1 MDKIFPVHLSPH
13 RVLTGSRSLCS
24 VLGRLDFGVGLP
36 YPLLEVRVGWVSTQG
51 LPRLC
56 RATVVR
62 WKGEACGDLH
72 RRLQGRAGARRSAS
86 APPSYQSP
94 LRRRQMLLDG
104 VPPEAE
110 LQADV
115 DVGVPLSV
123 ELLSTLEVICGEA
136 SLAAGRLRGL
146 AADSLHRGSGCA
158 DLPSDRSGRH
168 AGGLKA
174 QDLLLLRRA
183 DRTAGRLADAACRRG
198 LARFCRRRYTSRA
211 RLRSNLTLDET
222 LAEGEQG

>member
-1 MDKIFPVHLSPH
+1 MEKIFPVHLSPH
-13 RVLTGSRSLCS
+13 RVLTGTRSQCS

-94 LRRRQMLLDG
+94 PRRRQILLDG
-104 VPPEAE
+104 VPSEAE
-110 LQADV
+110 LQPDL
-115 DVGVPLSV
+115 DVGTPLGV
-123 ELLSTLEVICGEA
+123 ELPSTLEVIAGEA
-136 SLAAGRLRGL
+136 SLAAG
-146 AADSLHRGSGCA
+146 
-158 DLPSDRSGRH
+158 
-168 AGGLKA
+168 
-174 QDLLLLRRA
+174 
-183 DRTAGRLADAACRRG
+183 
-198 LARFCRRRYTSRA
+198 
-211 RLRSNLTLDET
+211 
-222 LAEGEQG
+222 